1 MSKLDDVSEVLY
13 FHLNHSDHFVL
24 SYGYSFPEFYKSV
37 TKPIQNIL
45 LLKQSTDE
53 GELHLHT
60 LLQYVT
66 EENMEGFIN
75 RGSYKNGSLCW
86 IDFDELSN
94 LDLVEGQELAELLY
108 LGHLKKHLKIP
119 FYQTLNNQYV
129 YLSDEESM
137 FVKTFYKDLMSFYNM
152 VSNLIPFKL
161 RQLKMPKS
169 WFPFRKK
176 PTFPRI
182 DVEVLKTLEKEFKE
196 GIIFSFNQAS
206 IKRNK
211 IQIPFWLIGD
221 IASLEELEEEFKDAR
236 RNHSKGYLIF
246 DKGIWSIK

>member
-161 RQLKMPKS
+161 RQIKVPKS
-169 WFPFRKK
+169 WFPFSEETYISTNRRGSTKNIGK
-176 PTFPRI
+176 RI
-182 DVEVLKTLEKEFKE
+182 QRRDYFSLIRHRLKETKFKFLF
-196 GIIFSFNQAS
+196 GLLVI
-206 IKRNK
+206 
-211 IQIPFWLIGD
+211 
-221 IASLEELEEEFKDAR
+221 SLA
-236 RNHSKGYLIF
+236 
-246 DKGIWSIK
+246 